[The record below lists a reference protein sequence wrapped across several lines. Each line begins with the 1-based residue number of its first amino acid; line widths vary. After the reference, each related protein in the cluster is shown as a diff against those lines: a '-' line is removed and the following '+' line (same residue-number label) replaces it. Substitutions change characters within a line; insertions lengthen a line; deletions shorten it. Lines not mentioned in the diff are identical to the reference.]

1 MIKFEKIKF
10 MKLILYTLLFIPF
23 LTFSQSLDVSNEPAI
38 GDAATLYVCDSNTT
52 DYESI
57 TGTGVNWDYST
68 ISSVNS
74 LTNDITI
81 TDATLSP
88 NAANFPTSVKALNIA
103 SSISMFFNSGTGGM
117 SERVSQGFVFSD
129 PGAGDFVVSFSNDDQ
144 KLMSYPF
151 VVGDV
156 ISDIFDGTL
165 ETALLPTGPVPA
177 NGAGIATV
185 DGEGTLALP
194 LNSYTNV
201 IRYKLQDSV
210 IATIPLVGVAQLNR
224 TLYEYYDHSVSNLP
238 IFVHLTTSLASSA
251 FNVSS
256 TIVLSKEMPQTFSG
270 LNSINAVDVIVY
282 PNPSSNELTISNLNA
297 GFYEIT
303 NSIGQ
308 KVASGLVKNS
318 KLDISKLDAGSYFV
332 HLISDKRTVVKS
344 FIKK

>member
-1 MIKFEKIKF
+1 
-10 MKLILYTLLFIPF
+10 MKLLLNTLLFIPF

-38 GDAATLYVCDSNTT
+38 GEAATLYVCDSNTT

-74 LTNDITI
+74 LTNDISI
-81 TDATLSP
+81 TDATLST
-88 NAANFPTSVKALNIA
+88 NAGSFPTSVKALNIA

-144 KLMSYPF
+144 KLMTYPF

-156 ISDIFDGTL
+156 ITDIFDGSL

-177 NGAGIATV
+177 NGAGVATV
-185 DGEGTLALP
+185 DGQGTLVLP
-194 LNSYTNV
+194 LNTYNNV
-201 IRYKLQDSV
+201 IRYKLKDSV
-210 IATIPLVGVAQLNR
+210 LATIPLVGVAQLNR

-238 IFVHLTTSLASSA
+238 IFVHLTTSLVSSA

-256 TIVLSKEMPQTFSG
+256 TIVLSKEMPQIFTG
-270 LNSINAVDVIVY
+270 LHSMNTVDVSVY
-282 PNPSSNELTISNLNA
+282 PNPSSNKLSISNFNA
-297 GFYEIT
+297 TSYQIT
-303 NSIGQ
+303 NSLGQ
-308 KVASGLVKNS
+308 KVASGLVENS

-332 HLISDKRTVVKS
+332 HLVSDKITVVKS